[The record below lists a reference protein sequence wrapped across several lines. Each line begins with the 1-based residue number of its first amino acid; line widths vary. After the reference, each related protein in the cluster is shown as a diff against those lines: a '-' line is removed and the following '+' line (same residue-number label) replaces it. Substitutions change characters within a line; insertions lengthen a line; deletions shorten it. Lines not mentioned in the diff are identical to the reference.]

1 MLELAPMTDT
11 IKRIAIRP
19 LSRILPAR
27 LRGEDPIRIEK
38 ENLKIRHEQMRD
50 VERVRSNIR
59 LLLIIVMF
67 ACIYTA
73 IGARLAMLASSQPA
87 EPVAQPNNS
96 LISAQR
102 ADIVDRKD
110 RILATNLETYAL
122 YVETRHLVDPLNT
135 AHKLADLFDDL
146 NADDLYS
153 QFTSNR
159 KFLWIR
165 KRLSPE
171 QMQAVHDI
179 GEPGLRFG
187 PRETRLYPNGAL
199 ASHILG
205 GASFG
210 KEGVNSAEIVG
221 VAGIEKTFDSQ
232 LRDPAYSKKPLKL
245 TIDLSIQ
252 AAVEHVL
259 EGGMRLLNAKGAAAI
274 LMEVETGR
282 IISLASLPDFD
293 PNHRPSLPSRG
304 SAAESP
310 LFNKAI
316 QGVYDLGSTFKIFT
330 VAQALEMGL
339 VDPKTKIN
347 TKGPIRI
354 SGYKIN
360 DYKDNGPE
368 LPVWKVITK
377 SSNLGTARIAKMI
390 GSEKQREFL
399 TSMGFAKPTSIEIIE
414 AKVGKPL
421 LPKRWNE
428 LETMTISYG
437 HGISVTPLHLA
448 TGYAMLANGGRL
460 VKPTLLEEAKSNL
473 GPQIISK
480 EVADNGLAM
489 LRGVVMD
496 GTASI
501 ADVSGYFVGG
511 KTGTADKP
519 SPQGGYDKDKNIT
532 NFASIFPIDAPKYVL
547 VVALDEAQDTSGTE
561 PKRTAGW
568 TAVPVS
574 AEIIARVAPL
584 LGLRPKFDNQSTVGV
599 TLSNWQE

>member
-1 MLELAPMTDT
+1 MN
-11 IKRIAIRP
+11 RIAIRP

-27 LRGEDPIRIEK
+27 FRGEDPDRIEK
-38 ENLKIRHEQMRD
+38 ENLNIRHEQMRD

-67 ACIYTA
+67 VCIYTA
-73 IGARLAMLASSQPA
+73 IGVRLATLASSQPT
-87 EPVAQPNNS
+87 EPVAQSSNS
-96 LISAQR
+96 SLFSQR
-102 ADIVDRKD
+102 ADIVDRKG

-135 AHKLADLFDDL
+135 ARKLAFLFEDL
-146 NADDLYS
+146 NADDLYA
-153 QFTSNR
+153 QFTSSR
-159 KFLWIR
+159 KFLWI
-165 KRLSPE
+165 KKKLSPE

-210 KEGVNSAEIVG
+210 KEGVKSAEILG
-221 VAGIEKTFDSQ
+221 VAGVEKTFDSQ
-232 LRDPAYSKKPLKL
+232 LRDPSYSKKPLKL
-245 TIDLSIQ
+245 TIDLSVQ

-259 EGGMRLLNAKGAAAI
+259 EGGMRLLNAKGAVAI
-274 LMEVETGR
+274 LMEVDTGR

-293 PNHRPSLPSRG
+293 PNHRPSLPIEG

-310 LFNKAI
+310 LFNRAI

-330 VAQALEMGL
+330 VAQALELGL
-339 VDPKTKIN
+339 IDPKTKIN

-354 SGYKIN
+354 GGHKIN
-360 DYKDNGPE
+360 DYRNNGPE
-368 LPVWKVITK
+368 LPVWQVITK

-399 TSMGFAKPTSIEIIE
+399 TSLGFTKPTPIEMIE
-414 AKVGKPL
+414 AKGGKPL

-428 LETMTISYG
+428 LETMTVSYG

-460 VKPTLLEEAKSNL
+460 VKPTLLEEVKSDL
-473 GPQIISK
+473 GPRVISK
-480 EVADNGLAM
+480 RVADNSLAM
-489 LRGVVMD
+489 LRGVVTG

-519 SPQGGYDKDKNIT
+519 SAQGGYDKEKNIT
-532 NFASIFPIDAPKYVL
+532 SFASIFPIDEPKYVL
-547 VVALDEAQDTSGTE
+547 VIALDEAQDTSGPE

-584 LGLRPKFDNQSTVGV
+584 LGLRPKFDNQSTIGV

>member
-1 MLELAPMTDT
+1 MN
-11 IKRIAIRP
+11 RIAIRP

-27 LRGEDPIRIEK
+27 LRGEDPDRIEK
-38 ENLKIRHEQMRD
+38 ENLNIRHEQMRD
-50 VERVRSNIR
+50 SERVRSNIR

-67 ACIYTA
+67 VCIYTA
-73 IGARLAMLASSQPA
+73 IGARLATLASSPPT
-87 EPVAQPNNS
+87 EPVAQSNGS
-96 LISAQR
+96 ALFAQR
-102 ADIVDRKD
+102 ADIVDRKG
-110 RILATNLETYAL
+110 RILATNLETHAL

-135 AHKLADLFDDL
+135 ARKLADLFEDL
-146 NADDLYS
+146 NADDLYA
-153 QFTSNR
+153 QFTSSR
-159 KFLWIR
+159 KFLWI
-165 KRLSPE
+165 KKKLSPE

-210 KEGVNSAEIVG
+210 KEGVKSAEIIG
-221 VAGIEKTFDSQ
+221 VAGVEKQFDSQ
-232 LRDPAYSKKPLKL
+232 LRDPSYLKKPLKL

-259 EGGMRLLNAKGAAAI
+259 EGGMRLLNAKGAVAI
-274 LMEVETGR
+274 LMEVDTGR

-293 PNHRPSLPSRG
+293 PNHRPKLPVRG
-304 SAAESP
+304 LAAESP

-330 VAQALEMGL
+330 VAQALELGL

-347 TKGPIRI
+347 TKGPIRM
-354 SGYKIN
+354 GGHKIN
-360 DYKDNGPE
+360 DYRNNGPE
-368 LPVWKVITK
+368 LPVWQVITK

-390 GSEKQREFL
+390 GSEKQKEFL
-399 TSMGFAKPTSIEIIE
+399 SSLGFTKPTSIEMVE
-414 AKVGKPL
+414 ANGGKPL

-428 LETMTISYG
+428 LETMTVSYG

-460 VKPTLLEEAKSNL
+460 VKPTLLEEVKSGL
-473 GPQIISK
+473 SPRVISK
-480 EVADNGLAM
+480 EVADHSLAM
-489 LRGVVMD
+489 LRGVVTS

-519 SPQGGYDKDKNIT
+519 SAQGGYDKEKNIT
-532 NFASIFPIDAPKYVL
+532 SFASIFPINEPKYVL
-547 VVALDEAQDTSGTE
+547 VVALDEAQDTSGPE

-584 LGLRPKFDNQSTVGV
+584 LGLRPKFDSQSTLSV

>member
-1 MLELAPMTDT
+1 MN
-11 IKRIAIRP
+11 RIAIRP

-27 LRGEDPIRIEK
+27 FRGEDPDRIEK
-38 ENLKIRHEQMRD
+38 ENLNIRHEQMRD

-67 ACIYTA
+67 VCIYTA
-73 IGARLAMLASSQPA
+73 IGVRLATLASSQPT
-87 EPVAQPNNS
+87 EPVAQSSNS
-96 LISAQR
+96 SLFSQR
-102 ADIVDRKD
+102 ADIVDRKG

-135 AHKLADLFDDL
+135 ARKLAFLFEDL
-146 NADDLYS
+146 NADDLYA
-153 QFTSNR
+153 QFTSSR
-159 KFLWIR
+159 KFLWI
-165 KRLSPE
+165 KKKLSPE

-210 KEGVNSAEIVG
+210 KEGVKSAEIIG
-221 VAGIEKTFDSQ
+221 VAGVEKTFDSQ
-232 LRDPAYSKKPLKL
+232 LRDPSYLKKPLKL
-245 TIDLSIQ
+245 TIDLSVQ

-259 EGGMRLLNAKGAAAI
+259 EGGMRLLNAKGAVAI
-274 LMEVETGR
+274 LMEVDTGR

-293 PNHRPSLPSRG
+293 PNHRPSLPIEG

-310 LFNKAI
+310 LFNRAI

-330 VAQALEMGL
+330 VAQALELGL
-339 VDPKTKIN
+339 IDPKTKIN

-354 SGYKIN
+354 GGHKIN
-360 DYKDNGPE
+360 DYRNNGPE
-368 LPVWKVITK
+368 LPVWQVITK

-399 TSMGFAKPTSIEIIE
+399 TSLGFTKPTSIEMIE
-414 AKVGKPL
+414 AKGGKPL

-428 LETMTISYG
+428 LETMTVSYG

-460 VKPTLLEEAKSNL
+460 VKPTLLEEVKSDL
-473 GPQIISK
+473 GPRVISK
-480 EVADNGLAM
+480 RVADNSLAM
-489 LRGVVMD
+489 LRGVVTG

-519 SPQGGYDKDKNIT
+519 SAQGGYDKEKNIT
-532 NFASIFPIDAPKYVL
+532 SFASIFPIDEPKYVL
-547 VVALDEAQDTSGTE
+547 VIALDEAQDTSGPE

-584 LGLRPKFDNQSTVGV
+584 LGLRPKFDNQSTIGV

>member
-1 MLELAPMTDT
+1 MN
-11 IKRIAIRP
+11 RIAIRP

-27 LRGEDPIRIEK
+27 FRGEDPDRIEK
-38 ENLKIRHEQMRD
+38 ENLNIRHEQMRD

-67 ACIYTA
+67 VCIYTA
-73 IGARLAMLASSQPA
+73 IGVRLATLASSQPT
-87 EPVAQPNNS
+87 EPVAQSSNS
-96 LISAQR
+96 SLFSQR
-102 ADIVDRKD
+102 ADIVDRKG

-135 AHKLADLFDDL
+135 ARKLAFLFEDL
-146 NADDLYS
+146 NADDLYA
-153 QFTSNR
+153 QFTSSR
-159 KFLWIR
+159 KFLWI
-165 KRLSPE
+165 KKKLSPE

-210 KEGVNSAEIVG
+210 KEGVKSAEIIG
-221 VAGIEKTFDSQ
+221 VAGVEKTFDSQ
-232 LRDPAYSKKPLKL
+232 LRDPSYSKKPLKL
-245 TIDLSIQ
+245 TIDLSVQ

-259 EGGMRLLNAKGAAAI
+259 EGGMRLLNAKGAVAI
-274 LMEVETGR
+274 LMEVDTGR

-293 PNHRPSLPSRG
+293 PNHRPSLPIEG

-310 LFNKAI
+310 LFNRAI

-330 VAQALEMGL
+330 VAQALELGL
-339 VDPKTKIN
+339 IDPKTKIN

-354 SGYKIN
+354 GGHKIN
-360 DYKDNGPE
+360 DYRNNGPE
-368 LPVWKVITK
+368 LPVWQVITK

-399 TSMGFAKPTSIEIIE
+399 TSLGFTKPTSIEMIE
-414 AKVGKPL
+414 AKGGKPL

-428 LETMTISYG
+428 LETMTVSYG

-460 VKPTLLEEAKSNL
+460 VKPTLLEEVKSDL
-473 GPQIISK
+473 GPRVISK
-480 EVADNGLAM
+480 RVADNSLAM
-489 LRGVVMD
+489 LRGVVTG

-519 SPQGGYDKDKNIT
+519 SAQGGYDKEKNIT
-532 NFASIFPIDAPKYVL
+532 SFASIFPIDEPKYVL
-547 VVALDEAQDTSGTE
+547 VIALDEAQDTSGPE

-584 LGLRPKFDNQSTVGV
+584 LGLRPKFDNQSTMGV

>member
-1 MLELAPMTDT
+1 MN
-11 IKRIAIRP
+11 RVAIRP

-27 LRGEDPIRIEK
+27 LRGDDPDKIEK
-38 ENLKIRHEQMRD
+38 ENLKIRHEQLRD
-50 VERVRSNIR
+50 GERVRSNIR

-87 EPVAQPNNS
+87 EPVAQSNNS
-96 LISAQR
+96 LIFAQR
-102 ADIVDRKD
+102 ADIVDRRG

-122 YVETRHLVDPLNT
+122 YVETRHLVDPRNT
-135 AHKLADLFDDL
+135 ANKLADLFDDL
-146 NADDLYS
+146 NANDLYS
-153 QFTSNR
+153 QFTSKR
-159 KFLWIR
+159 KFLWI
-165 KRLSPE
+165 KKKLSPE

-187 PRETRLYPNGAL
+187 PRETRLYPSGAL

-210 KEGVNSAEIVG
+210 KEGVKSAEIVG

-232 LRDPAYSKKPLKL
+232 LRDPSYSRKPLKL

-274 LMEVETGR
+274 LMEVDTGR
-282 IISLASLPDFD
+282 VISLASLPDFD
-293 PNHRPSLPSRG
+293 PNHRPGLPIRG
-304 SAAESP
+304 SADDSP

-316 QGVYDLGSTFKIFT
+316 QGVYELGSTFKIFT
-330 VAQALEMGL
+330 VAQALELDL

-354 SGYKIN
+354 GRHKIN
-360 DYKDNGPE
+360 DYRNNGPE
-368 LPVWKVITK
+368 LPVWQVITE

-390 GSEKQREFL
+390 GPEKQREFL
-399 TSMGFAKPTSIEIIE
+399 SSLGFTKPTSIEMIE
-414 AKVGKPL
+414 ASGGKPL
-421 LPKRWNE
+421 LPKRWSE

-437 HGISVTPLHLA
+437 HGLSATPLHLA
-448 TGYAMLANGGRL
+448 TGYATLANGGRL
-460 VKPTLLEEAKSNL
+460 VKPTLLEEEKL
-473 GPQIISK
+473 GLGQQIISK
-480 EVADNGLAM
+480 EVAKNSLAM
-489 LRGVVMD
+489 LRGVVTE
-496 GTASI
+496 GTASL
-501 ADVSGYFVGG
+501 ADVNGYFVAG

-519 SPQGGYDKDKNIT
+519 SAQGGYDKEKNIT
-532 NFASIFPIDAPKYVL
+532 SFASIFPVHEPKYVL
-547 VVALDEAQDTSGTE
+547 VVTLDEAQDTSGPE

-584 LGLRPKFDNQSTVGV
+584 LGLRPKFDSKSSVGV

>member
-1 MLELAPMTDT
+1 MN
-11 IKRIAIRP
+11 RIAIRP

-27 LRGEDPIRIEK
+27 FRGEDPDRIEK
-38 ENLKIRHEQMRD
+38 ENLNIRHEQMRD

-67 ACIYTA
+67 VCIYTA
-73 IGARLAMLASSQPA
+73 IGVRLATLASSQPT
-87 EPVAQPNNS
+87 EPVAQSSNS
-96 LISAQR
+96 SLFSQR
-102 ADIVDRKD
+102 ADIVDRKG

-135 AHKLADLFDDL
+135 ARKLAFLFEDL
-146 NADDLYS
+146 NADDLYA
-153 QFTSNR
+153 QFTSSR
-159 KFLWIR
+159 KFLWI
-165 KRLSPE
+165 KKKLSPE

-210 KEGVNSAEIVG
+210 KEGVKSAEIIG
-221 VAGIEKTFDSQ
+221 VAGVEKTFDSQ
-232 LRDPAYSKKPLKL
+232 LRDPSYSEKPLKL
-245 TIDLSIQ
+245 TIDLSVQ

-259 EGGMRLLNAKGAAAI
+259 EGGMRLLNAKGAVAI
-274 LMEVETGR
+274 LMEVDTGR

-293 PNHRPSLPSRG
+293 PNHRPSLPIEG

-310 LFNKAI
+310 LFNRAI

-330 VAQALEMGL
+330 VAQALELGL
-339 VDPKTKIN
+339 IDPKTKIN

-354 SGYKIN
+354 GGHKIN
-360 DYKDNGPE
+360 DYRNNGPE
-368 LPVWKVITK
+368 LPVWQVITK

-399 TSMGFAKPTSIEIIE
+399 TSLGFTKPTSIEMIE
-414 AKVGKPL
+414 AKGGKPL

-428 LETMTISYG
+428 LETMTVSYG

-460 VKPTLLEEAKSNL
+460 VKPTLLEEVKSDL
-473 GPQIISK
+473 GPRVISK
-480 EVADNGLAM
+480 RVADNSLAM
-489 LRGVVMD
+489 LRGVVTG

-519 SPQGGYDKDKNIT
+519 SAQGGYDKEKNIT
-532 NFASIFPIDAPKYVL
+532 SFASIFPIDEPKYVL
-547 VVALDEAQDTSGTE
+547 VIALDEAQDTSGPE

-584 LGLRPKFDNQSTVGV
+584 LGLRPKFDNQSTIGV

>member
-1 MLELAPMTDT
+1 MN
-11 IKRIAIRP
+11 RIAIRP

-27 LRGEDPIRIEK
+27 FRGEDPDRIEK
-38 ENLKIRHEQMRD
+38 ENLNIRHEQMRD

-67 ACIYTA
+67 VCIYTA
-73 IGARLAMLASSQPA
+73 IGVRLATLASSQPT
-87 EPVAQPNNS
+87 EPVAQSSNS
-96 LISAQR
+96 SLFSQR
-102 ADIVDRKD
+102 ADIVDRKG

-135 AHKLADLFDDL
+135 ARKLAFLFEDL
-146 NADDLYS
+146 NADDLYA
-153 QFTSNR
+153 QFTSSR
-159 KFLWIR
+159 KFLWI
-165 KRLSPE
+165 KKKLSPE

-210 KEGVNSAEIVG
+210 KEGVKSAEIIG
-221 VAGIEKTFDSQ
+221 VAGVEKTFDSQ
-232 LRDPAYSKKPLKL
+232 LRDPSYSEKPLKL
-245 TIDLSIQ
+245 TIDLSVQ

-259 EGGMRLLNAKGAAAI
+259 EGGMRLLNAKGAVAI
-274 LMEVETGR
+274 LMEVDTGR

-293 PNHRPSLPSRG
+293 PNHRPSLPVQG

-310 LFNKAI
+310 LFNRAI

-330 VAQALEMGL
+330 VAQALELGL
-339 VDPKTKIN
+339 IDPKTKIN

-354 SGYKIN
+354 GGHKIN
-360 DYKDNGPE
+360 DYRNNGPE
-368 LPVWKVITK
+368 LPVWQVITK

-399 TSMGFAKPTSIEIIE
+399 TSLGFTKPTSIEMIE
-414 AKVGKPL
+414 AKGGKPL

-428 LETMTISYG
+428 LETMTVSYG

-460 VKPTLLEEAKSNL
+460 VKPTLLEEVKSDL
-473 GPQIISK
+473 GPRVISK
-480 EVADNGLAM
+480 RVADNSLAM
-489 LRGVVMD
+489 LRGVVTG

-519 SPQGGYDKDKNIT
+519 SAQGGYDKEKNIT
-532 NFASIFPIDAPKYVL
+532 SFASIFPIDEPKYVL
-547 VVALDEAQDTSGTE
+547 VIALDEAQDTSGPE

-584 LGLRPKFDNQSTVGV
+584 LGLRPKFDNQSTIGV

>member
-1 MLELAPMTDT
+1 MN
-11 IKRIAIRP
+11 RIAIRP

-27 LRGEDPIRIEK
+27 FRGEDPDRIEK
-38 ENLKIRHEQMRD
+38 ENLNIRHEQMRD

-67 ACIYTA
+67 VCIYTA
-73 IGARLAMLASSQPA
+73 IGVRLATLASSQPT
-87 EPVAQPNNS
+87 EPVAQSSNS
-96 LISAQR
+96 SLFSQR
-102 ADIVDRKD
+102 ADIVDRKG

-135 AHKLADLFDDL
+135 ARKLAFLFEDL
-146 NADDLYS
+146 NADDLYA
-153 QFTSNR
+153 QFTSSR
-159 KFLWIR
+159 KFLWI
-165 KRLSPE
+165 KKKLSPE

-210 KEGVNSAEIVG
+210 KEGVKSAEIIG
-221 VAGIEKTFDSQ
+221 VAGVEKTFDSQ
-232 LRDPAYSKKPLKL
+232 LRDPSYSKKPLKL
-245 TIDLSIQ
+245 TIDLSVQ

-259 EGGMRLLNAKGAAAI
+259 EGGMRLLNAKGAVAI
-274 LMEVETGR
+274 LMEVDTGR

-293 PNHRPSLPSRG
+293 PNHRPSLPNEG

-310 LFNKAI
+310 LFNRAI

-330 VAQALEMGL
+330 VAQALELGL
-339 VDPKTKIN
+339 IDPKTKIN

-354 SGYKIN
+354 GGHKIN
-360 DYKDNGPE
+360 DYRNNGPE
-368 LPVWKVITK
+368 LPVWQVITK

-399 TSMGFAKPTSIEIIE
+399 TSLGFTKPTSIEIIE
-414 AKVGKPL
+414 AKGGKPL

-428 LETMTISYG
+428 LETMTVSYG

-460 VKPTLLEEAKSNL
+460 VKPTLLEEVKSDL
-473 GPQIISK
+473 GPRVISK
-480 EVADNGLAM
+480 RVADNSLAM
-489 LRGVVMD
+489 LRGVVTG

-519 SPQGGYDKDKNIT
+519 SAQGGYDKEKNIT
-532 NFASIFPIDAPKYVL
+532 SFASIFPIDEPKYVL
-547 VVALDEAQDTSGTE
+547 VIALDEAQDTSGPE

-584 LGLRPKFDNQSTVGV
+584 LGLRPKFDNQSTIGV

>member
-1 MLELAPMTDT
+1 MN
-11 IKRIAIRP
+11 RIAIRP

-27 LRGEDPIRIEK
+27 LRGEDPDRIEK
-38 ENLKIRHEQMRD
+38 ENLNIRHEQMRD
-50 VERVRSNIR
+50 SERVRSNIR

-67 ACIYTA
+67 ICIYTA
-73 IGARLAMLASSQPA
+73 IGARLATLASSHPT
-87 EPVAQPNNS
+87 EPVAQSNGS
-96 LISAQR
+96 ALFAQR
-102 ADIVDRKD
+102 ADIVDRKG
-110 RILATNLETYAL
+110 RILATNLETHAL

-135 AHKLADLFDDL
+135 ARKLADLFEDL
-146 NADDLYS
+146 NADDLYA
-153 QFTSNR
+153 QFTSSR
-159 KFLWIR
+159 KFLWI
-165 KRLSPE
+165 KKKLSPE

-210 KEGVNSAEIVG
+210 KEGVKSAEIIG
-221 VAGIEKTFDSQ
+221 VAGVEKQFDSQ
-232 LRDPAYSKKPLKL
+232 LRDPSYLKKPLKL

-259 EGGMRLLNAKGAAAI
+259 EGGMRLLNAKGAVAI
-274 LMEVETGR
+274 LMEVDTGR

-293 PNHRPSLPSRG
+293 PNHRPKLPVRG

-330 VAQALEMGL
+330 VAQALELGL

-347 TKGPIRI
+347 TKGPIRM
-354 SGYKIN
+354 GGHKIN
-360 DYKDNGPE
+360 DYRNNGPE
-368 LPVWKVITK
+368 LPVWQVITK

-390 GSEKQREFL
+390 GSEKQKEFL
-399 TSMGFAKPTSIEIIE
+399 SSLGFTKPTSIEMVE
-414 AKVGKPL
+414 ANGGKPL

-428 LETMTISYG
+428 LETMTVSYG

-460 VKPTLLEEAKSNL
+460 VKPTLLEEVKSSL
-473 GPQIISK
+473 SPRVISK
-480 EVADNGLAM
+480 EVADHSLAM
-489 LRGVVMD
+489 LRGVVTS

-519 SPQGGYDKDKNIT
+519 SAQGGYDKEKNIT
-532 NFASIFPIDAPKYVL
+532 SFASIFPINEPKYVL
-547 VVALDEAQDTSGTE
+547 VVALDEAQDTSGPE

-584 LGLRPKFDNQSTVGV
+584 LGLRPKFDSQSTLSV

>member
-1 MLELAPMTDT
+1 MN
-11 IKRIAIRP
+11 RIAIRP

-27 LRGEDPIRIEK
+27 FRGEDPDRIEK
-38 ENLKIRHEQMRD
+38 ENLNIRHEQMRD

-67 ACIYTA
+67 VCIYTA
-73 IGARLAMLASSQPA
+73 IGVRLATLASSQPT
-87 EPVAQPNNS
+87 EPVALSSNS
-96 LISAQR
+96 SLFSQR
-102 ADIVDRKD
+102 ADIVDRKG

-135 AHKLADLFDDL
+135 ARKLAFLFEDL
-146 NADDLYS
+146 NADDLYA
-153 QFTSNR
+153 QFTSSR
-159 KFLWIR
+159 KFLWI
-165 KRLSPE
+165 KKKLSPE

-210 KEGVNSAEIVG
+210 KEGVKSAEIIG
-221 VAGIEKTFDSQ
+221 VAGVEKTFDSQ
-232 LRDPAYSKKPLKL
+232 LRDPSYSEKPLKL
-245 TIDLSIQ
+245 TIDLSVQ

-259 EGGMRLLNAKGAAAI
+259 EGGMRLLNAKGAVAI
-274 LMEVETGR
+274 LMEVDTGR

-293 PNHRPSLPSRG
+293 PNHRPSLPIEG

-310 LFNKAI
+310 LFNRAI

-330 VAQALEMGL
+330 VAQALELGL
-339 VDPKTKIN
+339 IDPKTKIN

-354 SGYKIN
+354 GGHKIN
-360 DYKDNGPE
+360 DYRNNGPE
-368 LPVWKVITK
+368 LPVWQVITK

-399 TSMGFAKPTSIEIIE
+399 TSLGFTKPTSIEMIE
-414 AKVGKPL
+414 AKGGKPL

-428 LETMTISYG
+428 LETMTVSYG

-460 VKPTLLEEAKSNL
+460 VKPTLLEEVKSDL
-473 GPQIISK
+473 GPRVISK
-480 EVADNGLAM
+480 RVADNSLAM
-489 LRGVVMD
+489 LRGVVTG

-519 SPQGGYDKDKNIT
+519 SAQGGYDKEKNIT
-532 NFASIFPIDAPKYVL
+532 SFASIFPIDEPKYVL
-547 VVALDEAQDTSGTE
+547 VIALDEAQDTSGPE

-584 LGLRPKFDNQSTVGV
+584 LGLRPKFDNQSTIGV

>member
-1 MLELAPMTDT
+1 MN
-11 IKRIAIRP
+11 RIAIRP

-27 LRGEDPIRIEK
+27 FRGEDPDRIEK
-38 ENLKIRHEQMRD
+38 ENLNIRHEQMRD

-67 ACIYTA
+67 VCIYTA
-73 IGARLAMLASSQPA
+73 IGVRLATLASSQPT
-87 EPVAQPNNS
+87 EPVAQSSNS
-96 LISAQR
+96 SLFSQR
-102 ADIVDRKD
+102 ADIVDRKG

-135 AHKLADLFDDL
+135 ARKLAFLFEDL
-146 NADDLYS
+146 NADDLYA
-153 QFTSNR
+153 QFTSSR
-159 KFLWIR
+159 KFLWI
-165 KRLSPE
+165 KKKLSPE

-210 KEGVNSAEIVG
+210 KEGVKSAEIIG
-221 VAGIEKTFDSQ
+221 VAGVEKTFDSQ
-232 LRDPAYSKKPLKL
+232 LRDPSYSKKPLKL
-245 TIDLSIQ
+245 TIDLSVQ

-259 EGGMRLLNAKGAAAI
+259 EGGMRLLNAKGAVAI
-274 LMEVETGR
+274 LMEVDTGR

-293 PNHRPSLPSRG
+293 PNHRPSLPIEG

-310 LFNKAI
+310 LFNRAI

-330 VAQALEMGL
+330 VAQALELGL
-339 VDPKTKIN
+339 IDPKTKIN

-354 SGYKIN
+354 GGHKIN
-360 DYKDNGPE
+360 DYRNNGPE
-368 LPVWKVITK
+368 LPVWQVITK

-399 TSMGFAKPTSIEIIE
+399 SSLGFTKPTSIEMIE
-414 AKVGKPL
+414 AKGGKPL

-428 LETMTISYG
+428 LETMTVSYG

-460 VKPTLLEEAKSNL
+460 VKPTLLEEVKSDL
-473 GPQIISK
+473 GPRVISK
-480 EVADNGLAM
+480 RVADNSLAM
-489 LRGVVMD
+489 LRGVVTG

-519 SPQGGYDKDKNIT
+519 SAQGGYDKEKNIT
-532 NFASIFPIDAPKYVL
+532 SFASIFPIDEPKYVL
-547 VVALDEAQDTSGTE
+547 VIALDEAKDTSGPE

-584 LGLRPKFDNQSTVGV
+584 LGLRPKFDNQSTIGV

>member
-1 MLELAPMTDT
+1 MN
-11 IKRIAIRP
+11 RIAIRP

-27 LRGEDPIRIEK
+27 FRGEDPDSIEK
-38 ENLKIRHEQMRD
+38 ENLNIRHEQMRD

-67 ACIYTA
+67 VCIYTA
-73 IGARLAMLASSQPA
+73 IGVRLATLASSQPT
-87 EPVAQPNNS
+87 EPVAQSSNS
-96 LISAQR
+96 SLFSQR
-102 ADIVDRKD
+102 ADIVDRKG

-135 AHKLADLFDDL
+135 ARKLAFLFEDL
-146 NADDLYS
+146 NADDLYA
-153 QFTSNR
+153 QFTSSR
-159 KFLWIR
+159 KFLWI
-165 KRLSPE
+165 KKKLSPE

-210 KEGVNSAEIVG
+210 KEGVKSAEIIG
-221 VAGIEKTFDSQ
+221 VAGVEKTFDSQ
-232 LRDPAYSKKPLKL
+232 LRDPSYSKKPLKL
-245 TIDLSIQ
+245 TIDLSVQ

-259 EGGMRLLNAKGAAAI
+259 EGGMRLLNAKGAVAI
-274 LMEVETGR
+274 LMEVDTGR

-293 PNHRPSLPSRG
+293 PNHRPSLPIEG

-310 LFNKAI
+310 LFNRAI

-330 VAQALEMGL
+330 VAQALELGL
-339 VDPKTKIN
+339 IDPKTKIN

-354 SGYKIN
+354 GGHKIN
-360 DYKDNGPE
+360 DYRNNGPE
-368 LPVWKVITK
+368 LPVWEVITK

-399 TSMGFAKPTSIEIIE
+399 SSLGFTKPTSIELIE
-414 AKVGKPL
+414 AKGGKPL

-428 LETMTISYG
+428 LETMTVSYG

-460 VKPTLLEEAKSNL
+460 VKPTLLEEVKSDL
-473 GPQIISK
+473 GPRVISK
-480 EVADNGLAM
+480 RVADNSLAM
-489 LRGVVMD
+489 LRGVVTG

-519 SPQGGYDKDKNIT
+519 SAQGGYDKEKNIT
-532 NFASIFPIDAPKYVL
+532 SFASIFPIDEPKYVL
-547 VVALDEAQDTSGTE
+547 VIALDEAQDTSGPE

-584 LGLRPKFDNQSTVGV
+584 LGLRPKFDNQSTIGV

>member
-1 MLELAPMTDT
+1 MIDTDH
-11 IKRIAIRP
+11 RVALRP
-19 LSRILPAR
+19 LSRILSAR
-27 LRGEDPIRIEK
+27 LRGEDPDKIEK
-38 ENLKIRHEQMRD
+38 DNLKIRHEKMRD

-59 LLLIIVMF
+59 LVLILVIF

-87 EPVAQPNNS
+87 EPVAQSNNS

-122 YVETRHLVDPLNT
+122 YVETRHLVDPRNT

-153 QFTSNR
+153 QFISKR
-159 KFLWIR
+159 KFLWI
-165 KRLSPE
+165 KKKLSPE

-187 PRETRLYPNGAL
+187 PRETRLYPNGAI
-199 ASHILG
+199 ASHVLG

-210 KEGVNSAEIVG
+210 KEGVHSAEIVG
-221 VAGIEKTFDSQ
+221 VAGIEKTFDRQ

-245 TIDLSIQ
+245 TLDLSIQ

-304 SAAESP
+304 SAADSP

-330 VAQALEMGL
+330 VAQALELSL

-347 TKGPIRI
+347 TKGPIKI
-354 SGYKIN
+354 GGYKIN

-377 SSNLGTARIAKMI
+377 SSNLGTARMAKMI
-390 GSEKQREFL
+390 GSEKQKEFL
-399 TSMGFAKPTSIEIIE
+399 TSLGFAKPTSIELIE

-421 LPKRWNE
+421 LPSRWNE
-428 LETMTISYG
+428 LETMTVSYG
-437 HGISVTPLHLA
+437 HGISITPLHLA
-448 TGYAMLANGGRL
+448 TGYAMLANGGQL
-460 VKPTLLEEAKSNL
+460 VQPTLLEEVKSNL
-473 GPQIISK
+473 GPRIISK
-480 EVADNGLAM
+480 EVADKSLAM

-501 ADVSGYFVGG
+501 ADINGYFIGG

-519 SPQGGYDKDKNIT
+519 SALGGYDKEKNIT
-532 NFASIFPIDAPKYVL
+532 NFASIFPINEPKYVL
-547 VVALDEAQDTSGTE
+547 VVTLDEAQDTSGPE

-584 LGLRPKFDNQSTVGV
+584 LGLRPKFDIQSPVGV
-599 TLSNWQE
+599 ILSNWQE

>member
-1 MLELAPMTDT
+1 MN
-11 IKRIAIRP
+11 RIAIRP

-27 LRGEDPIRIEK
+27 FRGEDPDSIEK
-38 ENLKIRHEQMRD
+38 ENLNIRHEQMRD

-67 ACIYTA
+67 VCIYTA
-73 IGARLAMLASSQPA
+73 IGVRLATLASSQPT
-87 EPVAQPNNS
+87 EPVAQSSNS
-96 LISAQR
+96 SLFSQR
-102 ADIVDRKD
+102 ADIVDRKG

-135 AHKLADLFDDL
+135 ARKLAFLFEDL
-146 NADDLYS
+146 NADDLYA
-153 QFTSNR
+153 QFTSSR
-159 KFLWIR
+159 KFLWI
-165 KRLSPE
+165 KKKLSPE

-210 KEGVNSAEIVG
+210 KEGVKSAEIIG
-221 VAGIEKTFDSQ
+221 VAGVEKTFDSQ
-232 LRDPAYSKKPLKL
+232 LRDPSYSEKPLKL
-245 TIDLSIQ
+245 TIDLSVQ

-259 EGGMRLLNAKGAAAI
+259 EGGMRLLNAKGAVAI
-274 LMEVETGR
+274 LMEVDTGR

-293 PNHRPSLPSRG
+293 PNHRPSLPIEG

-310 LFNKAI
+310 LFNRAI

-330 VAQALEMGL
+330 VAQALELGL
-339 VDPKTKIN
+339 TDPKTKIN

-354 SGYKIN
+354 GGHKIN
-360 DYKDNGPE
+360 DYRNNGPE
-368 LPVWKVITK
+368 LPVWQVITK

-399 TSMGFAKPTSIEIIE
+399 TSLGFTKPTSIEMIE
-414 AKVGKPL
+414 AKGGKPL

-428 LETMTISYG
+428 LETMTVSYG

-460 VKPTLLEEAKSNL
+460 VKPTLLEEVKSDL
-473 GPQIISK
+473 GPRVISK
-480 EVADNGLAM
+480 RVADNSLAM
-489 LRGVVMD
+489 LRGVVTG

-519 SPQGGYDKDKNIT
+519 SAQGGYDKEKNIT
-532 NFASIFPIDAPKYVL
+532 SFASIFPIDEPKYVL
-547 VVALDEAQDTSGTE
+547 VIALDEAQDTSGPE

-584 LGLRPKFDNQSTVGV
+584 LGLRPKFDNQSTIGV

>member
-1 MLELAPMTDT
+1 
-11 IKRIAIRP
+11 
-19 LSRILPAR
+19 
-27 LRGEDPIRIEK
+27 
-38 ENLKIRHEQMRD
+38 
-50 VERVRSNIR
+50 
-59 LLLIIVMF
+59 
-67 ACIYTA
+67 
-73 IGARLAMLASSQPA
+73 
-87 EPVAQPNNS
+87 
-96 LISAQR
+96 
-102 ADIVDRKD
+102 
-110 RILATNLETYAL
+110 
-122 YVETRHLVDPLNT
+122 
-135 AHKLADLFDDL
+135 
-146 NADDLYS
+146 
-153 QFTSNR
+153 
-159 KFLWIR
+159 
-165 KRLSPE
+165 
-171 QMQAVHDI
+171 MQAVHDI

-354 SGYKIN
+354 GGYKIN

-399 TSMGFAKPTSIEIIE
+399 TSMGFAKPTSIEMIE

-480 EVADNGLAM
+480 EVADNSLAM

-519 SPQGGYDKDKNIT
+519 SPQGGYDKEKNIT

-547 VVALDEAQDTSGTE
+547 VVILDEAQDTSGTE

>member
-1 MLELAPMTDT
+1 MN
-11 IKRIAIRP
+11 RIAIRP

-27 LRGEDPIRIEK
+27 FRGEDPDRIEK
-38 ENLKIRHEQMRD
+38 ENLNIRHEQMRD

-67 ACIYTA
+67 VCIYTA
-73 IGARLAMLASSQPA
+73 IGVRLATLASSQPT
-87 EPVAQPNNS
+87 EPVAQSSNS
-96 LISAQR
+96 SLFSQR
-102 ADIVDRKD
+102 ADIVDRKG

-135 AHKLADLFDDL
+135 ARKLAFLFEDL
-146 NADDLYS
+146 NADDLYA
-153 QFTSNR
+153 QFTSSR
-159 KFLWIR
+159 KFLWI
-165 KRLSPE
+165 KKKLSPE

-210 KEGVNSAEIVG
+210 KEGVKSAEILG
-221 VAGIEKTFDSQ
+221 VAGVEKTFDSQ
-232 LRDPAYSKKPLKL
+232 LRDPSYSEKPLKL
-245 TIDLSIQ
+245 TIDLSVQ

-259 EGGMRLLNAKGAAAI
+259 EGGMRLLNAKGAVAI
-274 LMEVETGR
+274 LMEVDTGR

-293 PNHRPSLPSRG
+293 PNHRPSLPIEG

-310 LFNKAI
+310 LFNRAI

-330 VAQALEMGL
+330 VAQALELGL
-339 VDPKTKIN
+339 IDPKTKIN

-354 SGYKIN
+354 GGHKIN
-360 DYKDNGPE
+360 DYRNNGPE
-368 LPVWKVITK
+368 LPVWQVITK

-399 TSMGFAKPTSIEIIE
+399 TSLGFTKPTSIEMIE
-414 AKVGKPL
+414 AKGGKPL

-428 LETMTISYG
+428 LETMTVSYG

-460 VKPTLLEEAKSNL
+460 VKPTLLEEVKSDL
-473 GPQIISK
+473 GPRVISK
-480 EVADNGLAM
+480 RVADNSLAM
-489 LRGVVMD
+489 LRGVVTG

-519 SPQGGYDKDKNIT
+519 SAQGGYDKEKNIT
-532 NFASIFPIDAPKYVL
+532 SFASIFPIDEPKYVL
-547 VVALDEAQDTSGTE
+547 VIALDEAQDTSGPE

-584 LGLRPKFDNQSTVGV
+584 LGLRPKFDNQSTMGV

>member
-1 MLELAPMTDT
+1 MN
-11 IKRIAIRP
+11 RIAIRP

-27 LRGEDPIRIEK
+27 FRGEDPDRIEK
-38 ENLKIRHEQMRD
+38 ENLNIRHEQMRD

-67 ACIYTA
+67 VCIYTA
-73 IGARLAMLASSQPA
+73 IGVRLATLASSQPT
-87 EPVAQPNNS
+87 EPVAQPSNS
-96 LISAQR
+96 SLFSQR
-102 ADIVDRKD
+102 ADIVDRKG

-135 AHKLADLFDDL
+135 ARKLAFLFEDL
-146 NADDLYS
+146 NADDLYA
-153 QFTSNR
+153 QFTSSR
-159 KFLWIR
+159 KFLWI
-165 KRLSPE
+165 KKKLSPE

-210 KEGVNSAEIVG
+210 KEGVKSAEIIG
-221 VAGIEKTFDSQ
+221 VAGVEKTFDSQ
-232 LRDPAYSKKPLKL
+232 LRDPSYSKKPLKL
-245 TIDLSIQ
+245 TIDLSVQ

-259 EGGMRLLNAKGAAAI
+259 EGGMRLLNAKGAVAI
-274 LMEVETGR
+274 LMEVDTGR

-293 PNHRPSLPSRG
+293 PNHRPSLPIEG

-310 LFNKAI
+310 LFNRAI

-330 VAQALEMGL
+330 VAQALELGL
-339 VDPKTKIN
+339 IDPKTKIN

-354 SGYKIN
+354 GGHKIN
-360 DYKDNGPE
+360 DYRNNGPE
-368 LPVWKVITK
+368 LPVWQVITK

-399 TSMGFAKPTSIEIIE
+399 TSLGFTKPTSIEMIE
-414 AKVGKPL
+414 AKGGKPL

-428 LETMTISYG
+428 LETMTVSYG

-460 VKPTLLEEAKSNL
+460 VKPTLLEEVKSDL
-473 GPQIISK
+473 GPRVISK
-480 EVADNGLAM
+480 RVADNSLAM
-489 LRGVVMD
+489 LRGVVTG

-519 SPQGGYDKDKNIT
+519 SAQGGYDKEKNIT
-532 NFASIFPIDAPKYVL
+532 SFASIFPIDEPKYVL
-547 VVALDEAQDTSGTE
+547 VIALDEAQDTSGPE

-584 LGLRPKFDNQSTVGV
+584 LGLRPKFDNQSTIGV

>member
-1 MLELAPMTDT
+1 MN
-11 IKRIAIRP
+11 RIAIRP

-27 LRGEDPIRIEK
+27 FRGEDPDRIEK
-38 ENLKIRHEQMRD
+38 ENLNIRHEQMRD

-67 ACIYTA
+67 VCIYTA
-73 IGARLAMLASSQPA
+73 IGVRLATLASSQPT
-87 EPVAQPNNS
+87 EPVAQSSNS
-96 LISAQR
+96 SLFSQR
-102 ADIVDRKD
+102 ADIVDRKG

-135 AHKLADLFDDL
+135 ARKLAFLFEDL
-146 NADDLYS
+146 NADDLYA
-153 QFTSNR
+153 QFTSSR
-159 KFLWIR
+159 KFLWI
-165 KRLSPE
+165 KKKLSPE

-210 KEGVNSAEIVG
+210 KEGVKSAEIVG
-221 VAGIEKTFDSQ
+221 VAGVEKTFDSQ
-232 LRDPAYSKKPLKL
+232 LRDPSYSKKPLKL
-245 TIDLSIQ
+245 TIDLSVQ

-259 EGGMRLLNAKGAAAI
+259 EGGMRLLNAKGAVAI
-274 LMEVETGR
+274 LMEVDTGR

-293 PNHRPSLPSRG
+293 PNHRPSLPIEG

-310 LFNKAI
+310 LFNRAI

-330 VAQALEMGL
+330 VAQALELGL
-339 VDPKTKIN
+339 IDPKTKIN

-354 SGYKIN
+354 GGHKIN
-360 DYKDNGPE
+360 DYRNNGPE
-368 LPVWKVITK
+368 LPVWQVITK

-399 TSMGFAKPTSIEIIE
+399 TSLGFTKPTSIEMIE
-414 AKVGKPL
+414 AKGGKPL

-428 LETMTISYG
+428 LETMTVSYG

-460 VKPTLLEEAKSNL
+460 VKPTLLEEVKSDL
-473 GPQIISK
+473 GPRVISK
-480 EVADNGLAM
+480 RVADNSLAM
-489 LRGVVMD
+489 LRGVVTG

-519 SPQGGYDKDKNIT
+519 SAQGGYDKEKNIT
-532 NFASIFPIDAPKYVL
+532 SFASIFPIDEPKYVL
-547 VVALDEAQDTSGTE
+547 VIALDEAQDTSGPE

-584 LGLRPKFDNQSTVGV
+584 LGLRPKFDNQSTIGV

>member
-1 MLELAPMTDT
+1 MTEVMN
-11 IKRIAIRP
+11 RVAIRP

-27 LRGEDPIRIEK
+27 LRGDDPDKIEK
-38 ENLKIRHEQMRD
+38 ENLKIRHEQLRD
-50 VERVRSNIR
+50 GERVRSNIR

-67 ACIYTA
+67 VCIYAA

-87 EPVAQPNNS
+87 EPVAQSNNS
-96 LISAQR
+96 LIFAQR
-102 ADIVDRKD
+102 ADIVDRRG

-122 YVETRHLVDPLNT
+122 YVETRHLVDPRNT
-135 AHKLADLFDDL
+135 ANKLADLFDDL
-146 NADDLYS
+146 NANDLYS
-153 QFTSNR
+153 QFTSKR
-159 KFLWIR
+159 KFLWI
-165 KRLSPE
+165 KKKLSPE

-210 KEGVNSAEIVG
+210 KEGVKSAEIVG

-232 LRDPAYSKKPLKL
+232 LRDPSYSRKPLKL

-274 LMEVETGR
+274 LMEVDTGR
-282 IISLASLPDFD
+282 VISLASLPDFD
-293 PNHRPSLPSRG
+293 PNHRPGLPVRG
-304 SAAESP
+304 SADDSP

-316 QGVYDLGSTFKIFT
+316 QGVYELGSTFKIFT
-330 VAQALEMGL
+330 VAQALELEL
-339 VDPKTKIN
+339 VDPKTNIN

-354 SGYKIN
+354 GGHKIN
-360 DYKDNGPE
+360 DYRNNGPE
-368 LPVWKVITK
+368 LPVWQVITE

-390 GSEKQREFL
+390 GPEKQREFL
-399 TSMGFAKPTSIEIIE
+399 SSLGFTKPTSIEMIE
-414 AKVGKPL
+414 ASGGKPL

-437 HGISVTPLHLA
+437 HGLSATPLHLA
-448 TGYAMLANGGRL
+448 TGYATLANGGRL
-460 VKPTLLEEAKSNL
+460 VKPTLLEEEKL
-473 GPQIISK
+473 GLGQQIISK
-480 EVADNGLAM
+480 EVAKNSLAM
-489 LRGVVMD
+489 LRGVVTE
-496 GTASI
+496 GTASL
-501 ADVSGYFVGG
+501 ADVNGYFVAG

-519 SPQGGYDKDKNIT
+519 SAQGGYDKEKNIT
-532 NFASIFPIDAPKYVL
+532 SFASIFPIHEPKYVL
-547 VVALDEAQDTSGTE
+547 VVTLDEAQDTSGPE

-584 LGLRPKFDNQSTVGV
+584 LGLRPKFDNKSSVGV

>member
-1 MLELAPMTDT
+1 MN
-11 IKRIAIRP
+11 RIAIRP

-27 LRGEDPIRIEK
+27 FRGEDPDRIEK
-38 ENLKIRHEQMRD
+38 ENLNIRHEQMRD

-67 ACIYTA
+67 VCIYTA
-73 IGARLAMLASSQPA
+73 IGVRLATLASSQPT
-87 EPVAQPNNS
+87 EPVAQSSNS
-96 LISAQR
+96 SLFSQR
-102 ADIVDRKD
+102 ADIVDRKG

-135 AHKLADLFDDL
+135 ARKLAFLFEDL
-146 NADDLYS
+146 NADDLYA
-153 QFTSNR
+153 QFTSSR
-159 KFLWIR
+159 KFLWI
-165 KRLSPE
+165 KKKLSPE

-210 KEGVNSAEIVG
+210 KEGVKSAEIIG
-221 VAGIEKTFDSQ
+221 VAGVEKTFDSQ
-232 LRDPAYSKKPLKL
+232 LRDPSYSEKPLKL
-245 TIDLSIQ
+245 TIDLSVQ

-259 EGGMRLLNAKGAAAI
+259 EGGMRLLNAKGAVAI
-274 LMEVETGR
+274 LMEVDTGR

-293 PNHRPSLPSRG
+293 PNHRPSLPIEG

-310 LFNKAI
+310 LFNRAI

-330 VAQALEMGL
+330 VAQALELGL
-339 VDPKTKIN
+339 IDPKTKIN

-354 SGYKIN
+354 GGHKIN
-360 DYKDNGPE
+360 DYRNNGPE
-368 LPVWKVITK
+368 LPVWQVITK

-399 TSMGFAKPTSIEIIE
+399 TSLGFTKPTSIEMIE
-414 AKVGKPL
+414 AKGGKPL

-428 LETMTISYG
+428 LETMTVSYG

-460 VKPTLLEEAKSNL
+460 VKPTLLEEVKSDL
-473 GPQIISK
+473 GPRIISK
-480 EVADNGLAM
+480 RVADNSLAM
-489 LRGVVMD
+489 LRGVVTG

-519 SPQGGYDKDKNIT
+519 SAQGGYDKEKNIT
-532 NFASIFPIDAPKYVL
+532 SFASIFPIDEPKYVL
-547 VVALDEAQDTSGTE
+547 VIALDEAQDTSGPE

-584 LGLRPKFDNQSTVGV
+584 LGLRPKFDNQSTIGV

>member
-1 MLELAPMTDT
+1 MTET
-11 IKRIAIRP
+11 MNRIAIRP

-27 LRGEDPIRIEK
+27 LRGEDPGEIER
-38 ENLKIRHEQMRD
+38 ENLKLRHEKMRD
-50 VERVRSNIR
+50 FERVRSNIR

-73 IGARLAMLASSQPA
+73 IGARLAILASSKPT
-87 EPVAQPNNS
+87 EPVAQSNNS
-96 LISAQR
+96 SVFAQR
-102 ADIVDRKD
+102 SDIVDRKG

-135 AHKLADLFDDL
+135 SHKLADLFHDL

-153 QFTSNR
+153 QFTSKR
-159 KFLWIR
+159 KFLWI
-165 KRLSPE
+165 KKKLSPE

-210 KEGVNSAEIVG
+210 KEGVKSAEIVG

-232 LRDPAYSKKPLKL
+232 LRDPLNSKKPLQL

-252 AAVEHVL
+252 AAVEYVL
-259 EGGMRLLNAKGAAAI
+259 EGGLRLLNAKGAAAI
-274 LMEVETGR
+274 LMEVNTGR

-293 PNHRPSLPSRG
+293 PNHRPSLPDYS
-304 SAAESP
+304 SAEESP
-310 LFNKAI
+310 LFNKAV
-316 QGVYDLGSTFKIFT
+316 QGVYELGSTFKIFT
-330 VAQALEMGL
+330 VAQALELDL

-347 TKGPIRI
+347 TKGPIRM
-354 SGYKIN
+354 GRYKIN
-360 DYKDNGPE
+360 DFRNNGPE
-368 LPVWKVITK
+368 LPVWQVITE

-390 GSEKQREFL
+390 GNEKQKKFL
-399 TSMGFAKPTSIEIIE
+399 SSLGFTEPTSIQLIE
-414 AKVGKPL
+414 ASGGKPL

-437 HGISVTPLHLA
+437 HGLSATPLHLA
-448 TGYAMLANGGRL
+448 IGYAALANGGRL
-460 VKPTLLEEAKSNL
+460 VKPTLIEEEKFEL
-473 GPQIISK
+473 GPQVISK
-480 EVADNGLAM
+480 EVAEKSLAM
-489 LRGVVMD
+489 LRGVVTE
-496 GTASI
+496 GTASL
-501 ADVSGYFVGG
+501 ADVDGYFVAG

-519 SPQGGYDKDKNIT
+519 SAQGGYDKEKNIT
-532 NFASIFPIDAPKYVL
+532 NFASIFPIYEPKYVL
-547 VVALDEAQDTSGTE
+547 VVTLDEAQDKSGPE

-599 TLSNWQE
+599 TLSTWQE

>member
-1 MLELAPMTDT
+1 MN
-11 IKRIAIRP
+11 RIAIRP

-27 LRGEDPIRIEK
+27 FRGEDPDRIEK
-38 ENLKIRHEQMRD
+38 ENLNIRHEQMRD

-67 ACIYTA
+67 VCIYTA
-73 IGARLAMLASSQPA
+73 IGVRLATLASSQPT
-87 EPVAQPNNS
+87 EPVAQSSNS
-96 LISAQR
+96 SLFSQR
-102 ADIVDRKD
+102 ADIVDRKG

-135 AHKLADLFDDL
+135 ARKLAFLFEDL
-146 NADDLYS
+146 NADDLYA
-153 QFTSNR
+153 QFTSSR
-159 KFLWIR
+159 KFLWI
-165 KRLSPE
+165 KKKLSPE

-187 PRETRLYPNGAL
+187 PRETSLYPNGAL

-210 KEGVNSAEIVG
+210 KEGVKSAEIIG
-221 VAGIEKTFDSQ
+221 VAGVEKTFDSQ
-232 LRDPAYSKKPLKL
+232 LRDPSYSEKPLKL
-245 TIDLSIQ
+245 TIDLSVQ

-259 EGGMRLLNAKGAAAI
+259 EGGMRLLNAKGAVAI
-274 LMEVETGR
+274 LMEVDTGR

-293 PNHRPSLPSRG
+293 PNHRPSLPIEG

-310 LFNKAI
+310 LFNRAI

-330 VAQALEMGL
+330 VAQALELGL
-339 VDPKTKIN
+339 IDPKTKIN

-354 SGYKIN
+354 GGHKIN
-360 DYKDNGPE
+360 DYRNNGPE
-368 LPVWKVITK
+368 LPVWQVITK

-399 TSMGFAKPTSIEIIE
+399 TSLGFTKPTSIEMIE
-414 AKVGKPL
+414 AKGGKPL

-428 LETMTISYG
+428 LETMTVSYG

-460 VKPTLLEEAKSNL
+460 VKPTLLEEVKSDL
-473 GPQIISK
+473 GPRVISK
-480 EVADNGLAM
+480 RVADNSLAM
-489 LRGVVMD
+489 LRGVVTG

-519 SPQGGYDKDKNIT
+519 SAQGGYDKEKNIT
-532 NFASIFPIDAPKYVL
+532 SFASIFPIDEPKYVL
-547 VVALDEAQDTSGTE
+547 VIALDEAQDTSGPE

-574 AEIIARVAPL
+574 AEIIAIVAPL
-584 LGLRPKFDNQSTVGV
+584 LGLRPKFDNQSTIGV

>member
-1 MLELAPMTDT
+1 MN
-11 IKRIAIRP
+11 RIAIRP

-27 LRGEDPIRIEK
+27 FRGEDPDRIEK
-38 ENLKIRHEQMRD
+38 ENLNIRHEQMRD

-67 ACIYTA
+67 VCIYTA
-73 IGARLAMLASSQPA
+73 IGVRFATLASSQPT
-87 EPVAQPNNS
+87 EPVALSSNS
-96 LISAQR
+96 SLFSQR
-102 ADIVDRKD
+102 ADIVDRKG

-135 AHKLADLFDDL
+135 ARKLAFLFEDL
-146 NADDLYS
+146 NADDLYA
-153 QFTSNR
+153 QFTSSR
-159 KFLWIR
+159 KFLWI
-165 KRLSPE
+165 KKKLSPE

-210 KEGVNSAEIVG
+210 KEGVKSAEIIG

-232 LRDPAYSKKPLKL
+232 LRDPSYSKKPLKL
-245 TIDLSIQ
+245 TIDLSVQ

-259 EGGMRLLNAKGAAAI
+259 EGGMRLLNAKGAVAI
-274 LMEVETGR
+274 LMEVDTGR

-293 PNHRPSLPSRG
+293 PNHRPSLPNEG

-310 LFNKAI
+310 LFNRAI

-330 VAQALEMGL
+330 VAQALELGL
-339 VDPKTKIN
+339 IDPKTKIN

-354 SGYKIN
+354 GGHKIN
-360 DYKDNGPE
+360 DYRNNGPE
-368 LPVWKVITK
+368 LPVWQVITK

-399 TSMGFAKPTSIEIIE
+399 TSLGFTKPTSIEMIE
-414 AKVGKPL
+414 AKGGKPL

-428 LETMTISYG
+428 LETMTVSYG

-460 VKPTLLEEAKSNL
+460 VKPTLLEEVKSDL
-473 GPQIISK
+473 GPRVISK
-480 EVADNGLAM
+480 RVADNSLAM
-489 LRGVVMD
+489 LRGVVTG

-519 SPQGGYDKDKNIT
+519 SAQGGYDKEKNIT
-532 NFASIFPIDAPKYVL
+532 SFASIFPIDEPKYVL
-547 VVALDEAQDTSGTE
+547 VIALDEAQDTSGPE

-584 LGLRPKFDNQSTVGV
+584 LGLRPKFDNQSTIGV

>member
-1 MLELAPMTDT
+1 MTEVMN
-11 IKRIAIRP
+11 RVAIRP

-27 LRGEDPIRIEK
+27 LRGDDPDKIEK
-38 ENLKIRHEQMRD
+38 ENLKIRHEQLRD
-50 VERVRSNIR
+50 GERVRSNIR

-87 EPVAQPNNS
+87 EPVAQSNNS
-96 LISAQR
+96 LIFAQR
-102 ADIVDRKD
+102 ADIVDRRG

-122 YVETRHLVDPLNT
+122 YVETRHLVDPRNT
-135 AHKLADLFDDL
+135 ANKLADLFDDL
-146 NADDLYS
+146 NANDLYS
-153 QFTSNR
+153 QFTSKR
-159 KFLWIR
+159 KFLWI
-165 KRLSPE
+165 KKKLSPE

-210 KEGVNSAEIVG
+210 KEGVKSAEIVG

-232 LRDPAYSKKPLKL
+232 LRDPSYSRKPLKL

-274 LMEVETGR
+274 LMEVDTGR
-282 IISLASLPDFD
+282 VISLASLPDFD
-293 PNHRPSLPSRG
+293 PNHRPGLPVRG
-304 SAAESP
+304 SADDSP

-316 QGVYDLGSTFKIFT
+316 QGVYELGSTFKIFT
-330 VAQALEMGL
+330 VAQALELEL

-347 TKGPIRI
+347 TKGPIRM
-354 SGYKIN
+354 GVHKIN
-360 DYKDNGPE
+360 DYRNNGPE
-368 LPVWKVITK
+368 LPVWQVITE

-390 GSEKQREFL
+390 GPEKQREFL
-399 TSMGFAKPTSIEIIE
+399 SSLGFTKPTSIEMIE
-414 AKVGKPL
+414 ASGGKPL

-437 HGISVTPLHLA
+437 HGLSATPLHLA
-448 TGYAMLANGGRL
+448 TGYATLANGGRL
-460 VKPTLLEEAKSNL
+460 VKPTLLEEEKL
-473 GPQIISK
+473 GLGQQIISK
-480 EVADNGLAM
+480 EVAKNSLAM
-489 LRGVVMD
+489 LRGVVTE
-496 GTASI
+496 GTASL
-501 ADVSGYFVGG
+501 ADVNGYFVAG

-519 SPQGGYDKDKNIT
+519 SAQGGYDKEKNIT
-532 NFASIFPIDAPKYVL
+532 SFASIFPIHEPKYVL
-547 VVALDEAQDTSGTE
+547 VVTLDEAQDTSGPK

-584 LGLRPKFDNQSTVGV
+584 LGLRPKFDNKSSVGV

>member
-1 MLELAPMTDT
+1 MN
-11 IKRIAIRP
+11 RIATRP

-27 LRGEDPIRIEK
+27 FRGEDPDRIEK
-38 ENLKIRHEQMRD
+38 ENLNIRHEQMRD

-67 ACIYTA
+67 VCIYTA
-73 IGARLAMLASSQPA
+73 IAVRLATLASSQPT
-87 EPVAQPNNS
+87 EPVAQSNNS
-96 LISAQR
+96 SLFSQR
-102 ADIVDRKD
+102 ADIVDRKG

-135 AHKLADLFDDL
+135 AHKLAFLFEDL
-146 NADDLYS
+146 NADDLYAKFIS
-153 QFTSNR
+153 SR
-159 KFLWIR
+159 KFLWI
-165 KRLSPE
+165 KKKLSPE

-210 KEGVNSAEIVG
+210 KEGVKSAEIIG
-221 VAGIEKTFDSQ
+221 VAGVEKTFDSQ
-232 LRDPAYSKKPLKL
+232 LRDPSYSEKPLKL

-259 EGGMRLLNAKGAAAI
+259 EGGMRLLNAKGAVAI
-274 LMEVETGR
+274 LMEVDTGR

-293 PNHRPSLPSRG
+293 PNHRPSLPVKG

-310 LFNKAI
+310 LFNRAI

-330 VAQALEMGL
+330 VAHALELGL
-339 VDPKTKIN
+339 IDPKTKIN

-354 SGYKIN
+354 GGHKIN
-360 DYKDNGPE
+360 DYRNNGPE
-368 LPVWKVITK
+368 LPVWQVITK

-390 GSEKQREFL
+390 GPEKQREFL
-399 TSMGFAKPTSIEIIE
+399 SSLGFTKPTSIEIIE
-414 AKVGKPL
+414 AKGGKPL

-428 LETMTISYG
+428 LETMTVSYG

-460 VKPTLLEEAKSNL
+460 VKPTLLEQVKSDL
-473 GPQIISK
+473 GPRVVSK
-480 EVADNGLAM
+480 EVADNSLAM
-489 LRGVVMD
+489 LRGVVTG

-519 SPQGGYDKDKNIT
+519 SAQGGYDKEKNIT
-532 NFASIFPIDAPKYVL
+532 SFASIFPIDEPKYVL
-547 VVALDEAQDTSGTE
+547 VIALDEAQDTSGPE

-584 LGLRPKFDNQSTVGV
+584 LGLRPKFDNQSTIGV

>member
-1 MLELAPMTDT
+1 MN
-11 IKRIAIRP
+11 RIAIRP

-27 LRGEDPIRIEK
+27 FRGEDPDRIEK
-38 ENLKIRHEQMRD
+38 ENLNIRHEQMRD

-67 ACIYTA
+67 VCIYTA
-73 IGARLAMLASSQPA
+73 IGVRLATLASSQPT
-87 EPVAQPNNS
+87 EPVAQSSNS
-96 LISAQR
+96 SLFSQR
-102 ADIVDRKD
+102 ADIVDRKG

-135 AHKLADLFDDL
+135 ARKLAFLFEDL
-146 NADDLYS
+146 NADDLYA
-153 QFTSNR
+153 QFTSSR
-159 KFLWIR
+159 KFLWI
-165 KRLSPE
+165 KKKLSPE

-210 KEGVNSAEIVG
+210 KEGVKSAEILG
-221 VAGIEKTFDSQ
+221 VAGVEKTFDSQ
-232 LRDPAYSKKPLKL
+232 LRDPSYSEKPLKL
-245 TIDLSIQ
+245 TIDLSVQ

-259 EGGMRLLNAKGAAAI
+259 EGGMRLLNAKGAVAI
-274 LMEVETGR
+274 LMEVDTGR

-293 PNHRPSLPSRG
+293 PNHRPSLPIEG

-310 LFNKAI
+310 LFNRAI

-330 VAQALEMGL
+330 VAQALELGL
-339 VDPKTKIN
+339 IDPKTKIN

-354 SGYKIN
+354 GGHKIN
-360 DYKDNGPE
+360 DYRNNGPE
-368 LPVWKVITK
+368 LPVWQVITK

-399 TSMGFAKPTSIEIIE
+399 TSLGFTKPTSIEMIE
-414 AKVGKPL
+414 AKGGKPL

-428 LETMTISYG
+428 LETMTVSYG

-460 VKPTLLEEAKSNL
+460 VKPTLLEEVKSDL
-473 GPQIISK
+473 GPRVISK
-480 EVADNGLAM
+480 RVADNSLAM
-489 LRGVVMD
+489 LRGVVTG

-519 SPQGGYDKDKNIT
+519 SAQGGYDKEKNIT
-532 NFASIFPIDAPKYVL
+532 SFASIFPIDEPKYVL
-547 VVALDEAQDTSGTE
+547 VIALDEAQDTSGPE

-584 LGLRPKFDNQSTVGV
+584 LGLRPKFDNQSTIGV

>member
-1 MLELAPMTDT
+1 MN
-11 IKRIAIRP
+11 RIAIRP

-27 LRGEDPIRIEK
+27 FRGEDPDRIEK
-38 ENLKIRHEQMRD
+38 ENLNIRHEQMRD

-67 ACIYTA
+67 VCIYTA
-73 IGARLAMLASSQPA
+73 IGVRLATLASSQPT
-87 EPVAQPNNS
+87 EPVAQSSNS
-96 LISAQR
+96 SLFSQR
-102 ADIVDRKD
+102 ADIVDRKG

-135 AHKLADLFDDL
+135 ARKLAFLFEDL
-146 NADDLYS
+146 NADDLYA
-153 QFTSNR
+153 QFTSSR
-159 KFLWIR
+159 KFLWI
-165 KRLSPE
+165 KKKLSPE

-210 KEGVNSAEIVG
+210 KEGVKSAEIIG
-221 VAGIEKTFDSQ
+221 VAGVEKTFDSQ
-232 LRDPAYSKKPLKL
+232 LRDPSYSKKPLKL
-245 TIDLSIQ
+245 TIDLSVQ

-259 EGGMRLLNAKGAAAI
+259 EGGMRLLNAKGAVAI
-274 LMEVETGR
+274 LMEVDTGR

-293 PNHRPSLPSRG
+293 PNHRPSLPIEG

-310 LFNKAI
+310 LFNRAI

-330 VAQALEMGL
+330 VAQALELGL
-339 VDPKTKIN
+339 IDPKTKIN

-354 SGYKIN
+354 GGHKIN
-360 DYKDNGPE
+360 DYRNNGPE
-368 LPVWKVITK
+368 LPVWQVITK

-399 TSMGFAKPTSIEIIE
+399 SSLGFTKPTSIEMIE
-414 AKVGKPL
+414 AKGGKPL

-428 LETMTISYG
+428 LETMTVSYG

-460 VKPTLLEEAKSNL
+460 VKPTLLEEVKSDL
-473 GPQIISK
+473 GPRVISK
-480 EVADNGLAM
+480 RVADNSLAM
-489 LRGVVMD
+489 LRGVVTG

-519 SPQGGYDKDKNIT
+519 SAQGGYDKEKNIT
-532 NFASIFPIDAPKYVL
+532 SFASIFPIDEPKYVL
-547 VVALDEAQDTSGTE
+547 VIALDEAQDTSGPE

-584 LGLRPKFDNQSTVGV
+584 LGLRPKFDNQSTIGV

>member
-1 MLELAPMTDT
+1 MN
-11 IKRIAIRP
+11 RIAIRP

-27 LRGEDPIRIEK
+27 FRGEDPDRIEK
-38 ENLKIRHEQMRD
+38 ENLNIRHEQMRD

-67 ACIYTA
+67 VCIYTA
-73 IGARLAMLASSQPA
+73 IGVRLATLASSQPT
-87 EPVAQPNNS
+87 EPVAQSSNS
-96 LISAQR
+96 SLFSQR
-102 ADIVDRKD
+102 ADIVDRKG

-135 AHKLADLFDDL
+135 ARKLAFLFEDL
-146 NADDLYS
+146 NADDLYA
-153 QFTSNR
+153 QFTSSR
-159 KFLWIR
+159 KFLWI
-165 KRLSPE
+165 KKKLSPE

-210 KEGVNSAEIVG
+210 KEGVKSAEIIG
-221 VAGIEKTFDSQ
+221 VAGVEKTFDSQ
-232 LRDPAYSKKPLKL
+232 LRDPSYSKKPLKL
-245 TIDLSIQ
+245 TIDLSVQ

-259 EGGMRLLNAKGAAAI
+259 EGGMRLLNAKGAVAI
-274 LMEVETGR
+274 LMEVDTGR

-293 PNHRPSLPSRG
+293 PNHRPSLPIEG

-310 LFNKAI
+310 LFNRAI

-330 VAQALEMGL
+330 VAQALELGL
-339 VDPKTKIN
+339 IDPKTKIN

-354 SGYKIN
+354 GGHKIN
-360 DYKDNGPE
+360 DYRNNGPE
-368 LPVWKVITK
+368 LPVWQVITK

-399 TSMGFAKPTSIEIIE
+399 TSLGFTKPTSIEMIE
-414 AKVGKPL
+414 AKGGKPL

-428 LETMTISYG
+428 LETMTVSYG

-460 VKPTLLEEAKSNL
+460 VKPTLLEEVKSDL
-473 GPQIISK
+473 GPRVISK
-480 EVADNGLAM
+480 RVADNSLDM
-489 LRGVVMD
+489 LRGVVTG

-519 SPQGGYDKDKNIT
+519 SAQGGYDKEKNIT
-532 NFASIFPIDAPKYVL
+532 SFASIFPIDEPKYVL
-547 VVALDEAQDTSGTE
+547 VIALDEAQDTSGPE

-584 LGLRPKFDNQSTVGV
+584 LGLRPKFDNQSTIGV

>member
-1 MLELAPMTDT
+1 MN
-11 IKRIAIRP
+11 RIAIRP

-27 LRGEDPIRIEK
+27 FRGEDPDRIEK
-38 ENLKIRHEQMRD
+38 ENLNIRHEQMRD

-67 ACIYTA
+67 VCIYTA
-73 IGARLAMLASSQPA
+73 IGVRLATLASSQPT
-87 EPVAQPNNS
+87 EPVAQSSNS
-96 LISAQR
+96 SLFSQR
-102 ADIVDRKD
+102 ADIVDRKG

-135 AHKLADLFDDL
+135 ARKLAFLFEDL
-146 NADDLYS
+146 NADDLYA
-153 QFTSNR
+153 QFTSSR
-159 KFLWIR
+159 KFLWI
-165 KRLSPE
+165 KKKLSPE

-210 KEGVNSAEIVG
+210 KEGVKSAEIIG
-221 VAGIEKTFDSQ
+221 VAGVEKTFDSQ
-232 LRDPAYSKKPLKL
+232 LRDPSYSEKPLKL
-245 TIDLSIQ
+245 TIDLSVQ

-259 EGGMRLLNAKGAAAI
+259 EGGMRLLNAKGAVAI
-274 LMEVETGR
+274 LMEVDTGR

-293 PNHRPSLPSRG
+293 PNHRPSLPIEG

-310 LFNKAI
+310 LFNRAI

-330 VAQALEMGL
+330 VAQALELGL
-339 VDPKTKIN
+339 IDPKTKIN

-354 SGYKIN
+354 GGHKIN
-360 DYKDNGPE
+360 DYRNNGPE
-368 LPVWKVITK
+368 LPVWQVITK

-399 TSMGFAKPTSIEIIE
+399 SSLGFTKPTSIEMIE
-414 AKVGKPL
+414 AKGGKPL

-428 LETMTISYG
+428 LETMTVSYG

-460 VKPTLLEEAKSNL
+460 VKPTLLEEVKSDL
-473 GPQIISK
+473 GPRVISK
-480 EVADNGLAM
+480 RVADNSLAM
-489 LRGVVMD
+489 LRGVVTG

-519 SPQGGYDKDKNIT
+519 SAQGGYDKEKNIT
-532 NFASIFPIDAPKYVL
+532 SFASIFPIDEPKYVL
-547 VVALDEAQDTSGTE
+547 VIALDEAQDTSGPE

-584 LGLRPKFDNQSTVGV
+584 LGLRPKFDNQSTIGV

>member
-1 MLELAPMTDT
+1 MN
-11 IKRIAIRP
+11 RIAIRP

-27 LRGEDPIRIEK
+27 FRGEDPDRIEK
-38 ENLKIRHEQMRD
+38 ENLNIRHEQMRD

-67 ACIYTA
+67 VCIYTA
-73 IGARLAMLASSQPA
+73 IGVRLATLASSQPT
-87 EPVAQPNNS
+87 EPVAQSSNS
-96 LISAQR
+96 SLFSQR
-102 ADIVDRKD
+102 ADIVDRKG

-135 AHKLADLFDDL
+135 ARKLAFLFEDL
-146 NADDLYS
+146 NADDLYA
-153 QFTSNR
+153 QFTSSR
-159 KFLWIR
+159 KFLWI
-165 KRLSPE
+165 KKKLSPE

-210 KEGVNSAEIVG
+210 KEGVKSAEIIG
-221 VAGIEKTFDSQ
+221 VAGVEKTFDSQ
-232 LRDPAYSKKPLKL
+232 LRDPSYSEKPLKL
-245 TIDLSIQ
+245 TIDLSVQ

-259 EGGMRLLNAKGAAAI
+259 EGGMRLLNAKGAVAI
-274 LMEVETGR
+274 LMEVDTGR

-293 PNHRPSLPSRG
+293 PNHRPSLPIEG

-310 LFNKAI
+310 LFNRAI

-330 VAQALEMGL
+330 VAQALELGL
-339 VDPKTKIN
+339 IDPKTKIN

-354 SGYKIN
+354 GGHKIN
-360 DYKDNGPE
+360 DYRNNGPE
-368 LPVWKVITK
+368 LPVWQVITK

-399 TSMGFAKPTSIEIIE
+399 SSLGFTKPTSIEMIE
-414 AKVGKPL
+414 AKGGKPL

-428 LETMTISYG
+428 LETMTVSYG

-460 VKPTLLEEAKSNL
+460 VKPTLLEEVKSDL
-473 GPQIISK
+473 GPRVISK
-480 EVADNGLAM
+480 RVADNSLAM
-489 LRGVVMD
+489 LRGVVTG

-519 SPQGGYDKDKNIT
+519 SAQGGYDKEKNIT
-532 NFASIFPIDAPKYVL
+532 SFASIFPIDEPKYVL
-547 VVALDEAQDTSGTE
+547 VIALDEAQDTSGPE

-584 LGLRPKFDNQSTVGV
+584 LGLRPKFDNQSTMGV

>member
-1 MLELAPMTDT
+1 MN
-11 IKRIAIRP
+11 RIAIRP

-27 LRGEDPIRIEK
+27 LRGEDPDRIEK
-38 ENLKIRHEQMRD
+38 ENLNIRHEQMRD
-50 VERVRSNIR
+50 SERVRSNIR

-67 ACIYTA
+67 ICIYTA
-73 IGARLAMLASSQPA
+73 IGARLATLASSHPT
-87 EPVAQPNNS
+87 EPVAQSNGS
-96 LISAQR
+96 ALFAQR
-102 ADIVDRKD
+102 ADIVDRKG
-110 RILATNLETYAL
+110 RILATNLETHAL

-135 AHKLADLFDDL
+135 ARKLADLFEDL
-146 NADDLYS
+146 NADDLYA
-153 QFTSNR
+153 QFTSSR
-159 KFLWIR
+159 KFLWI
-165 KRLSPE
+165 KKKLSPE

-210 KEGVNSAEIVG
+210 KEGVKSAEIIG
-221 VAGIEKTFDSQ
+221 VAGVEKQFDSQ
-232 LRDPAYSKKPLKL
+232 LRDPSYLKKPLKL

-259 EGGMRLLNAKGAAAI
+259 EGGMRLLNAKGAVAI
-274 LMEVETGR
+274 LMEVDTGR

-293 PNHRPSLPSRG
+293 PNHRPKLPVRG
-304 SAAESP
+304 LAAESP

-330 VAQALEMGL
+330 VAQALELGL

-347 TKGPIRI
+347 TKGPIRM
-354 SGYKIN
+354 GGHKIN
-360 DYKDNGPE
+360 DYRNNGPE
-368 LPVWKVITK
+368 LPVWQVITK

-390 GSEKQREFL
+390 GSEKQKEFL
-399 TSMGFAKPTSIEIIE
+399 SSLGFTKPTSIEMVE
-414 AKVGKPL
+414 ANGGKPL

-428 LETMTISYG
+428 LETMTVSYG

-460 VKPTLLEEAKSNL
+460 VKPTLLEEVKSGL
-473 GPQIISK
+473 SPRVISK
-480 EVADNGLAM
+480 EVADHSLAM
-489 LRGVVMD
+489 LRGVVTS

-519 SPQGGYDKDKNIT
+519 SAQGGYDKEKNIT
-532 NFASIFPIDAPKYVL
+532 SFASIFPINEPKYVL
-547 VVALDEAQDTSGTE
+547 VVALDEAQDTSGPE

-584 LGLRPKFDNQSTVGV
+584 LGLRPKFDSQSTLSV

>member
-1 MLELAPMTDT
+1 MN
-11 IKRIAIRP
+11 RIAIRP

-27 LRGEDPIRIEK
+27 FRGEDPDRIEK
-38 ENLKIRHEQMRD
+38 ENLNIRHEQMRD

-67 ACIYTA
+67 VCIYTA
-73 IGARLAMLASSQPA
+73 IGVRLATLASSQPT
-87 EPVAQPNNS
+87 EPVAQSSNS
-96 LISAQR
+96 SLFSQR
-102 ADIVDRKD
+102 ADIVDRKG

-135 AHKLADLFDDL
+135 ARKLAFLFEDL
-146 NADDLYS
+146 NADDLYA
-153 QFTSNR
+153 QFTSSR
-159 KFLWIR
+159 KFLWI
-165 KRLSPE
+165 KKKLSPE

-210 KEGVNSAEIVG
+210 KEGVKSAEIIG
-221 VAGIEKTFDSQ
+221 VAGVEKTFDSQ
-232 LRDPAYSKKPLKL
+232 LRDPSYSEKPLKL
-245 TIDLSIQ
+245 TIDLSVQ

-259 EGGMRLLNAKGAAAI
+259 EGGMRLLNAKGAVAI
-274 LMEVETGR
+274 LMEVDTGR

-293 PNHRPSLPSRG
+293 PNHRPSLPIEG

-310 LFNKAI
+310 LFNRAI

-330 VAQALEMGL
+330 VAQALELGL
-339 VDPKTKIN
+339 IDPKTKIN

-354 SGYKIN
+354 GGHKIN
-360 DYKDNGPE
+360 DYRNNGPE
-368 LPVWKVITK
+368 LPVWQVITK

-399 TSMGFAKPTSIEIIE
+399 TSLGFAKSTSIEMIE
-414 AKVGKPL
+414 AKGGIPL

-428 LETMTISYG
+428 LETMTVSYG

-460 VKPTLLEEAKSNL
+460 VKPTLLEEVKSDL
-473 GPQIISK
+473 GPRVISK
-480 EVADNGLAM
+480 RVADNSLAM
-489 LRGVVMD
+489 LRGVVTG

-519 SPQGGYDKDKNIT
+519 SAQGGYDKEKNIT
-532 NFASIFPIDAPKYVL
+532 SFASIFPIDEPKYVL
-547 VVALDEAQDTSGTE
+547 VIALDEAQDTSGPE

-584 LGLRPKFDNQSTVGV
+584 LGLRPKFDNQSTIGV